1 MFTLLFLPY
10 VSQTG
15 TNNFVNRNV
24 ITNIKGKTDD
34 PDAFSTYLP
43 FIPDNPIILSQYIVH
58 CVRFR
63 NVVPPPHLYFSLV
76 LKQYKL

>member
-43 FIPDNPIILSQYIVH
+43 FIPDNPIILSQYIT
-58 CVRFR
+58 
-63 NVVPPPHLYFSLV
+63 HLFGLV
-76 LKQYKL
+76 QVQNLILKVKVWTKPEQ